1 MSPPDR
7 AQVLVLHPRISRVT
21 PEKRRGRGS
30 RRRRGRS
37 GYIPKLMPSS
47 SSSSWFTLRHPLE
60 REGGSPLL
68 SSSRLCSSRNIQPSH
83 RGKGRKG
90 KAANRPPP
98 TLPPSAL
105 RTNVLTYRRSV
116 YEGSP
121 SYPALEDGFAICRCS
136 RKPHEATLMAVRRI
150 SRRPFWSSLRKYS
163 AMARGAVEPRGGG
176 GGEGGGPVAKQHQA
190 GKRD

>member
-47 SSSSWFTLRHPLE
+47 SSSWFTLRHPLE

-90 KAANRPPP
+90 KAANKPP
-98 TLPPSAL
+98 TLPPSAV
-105 RTNVLTYRRSV
+105 RTYVLTYRQSV

-121 SYPALEDGFAICRCS
+121 SYPALEDGLAICRCS
-136 RKPHEATLMAVRRI
+136 RKPHEATLMAIRRI
-150 SRRPFWSSLRKYS
+150 SRPPFWSSLRKYG
-163 AMARGAVEPRGGG
+163 ALARGVGEPRGGG
-176 GGEGGGPVAKQHQA
+176 GGEGGGPVAKHQA
-190 GKRD
+190 RKRD